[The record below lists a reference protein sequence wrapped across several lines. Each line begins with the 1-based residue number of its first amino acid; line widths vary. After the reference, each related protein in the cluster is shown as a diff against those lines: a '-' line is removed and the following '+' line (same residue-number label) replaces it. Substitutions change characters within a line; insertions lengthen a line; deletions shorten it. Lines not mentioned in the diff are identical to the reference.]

1 MPSHGPKEPPD
12 DDHGWEAEYDG
23 LMATEEGQALLNGLW
38 RLSSDAPDIG
48 GHRTD
53 LNDAD
58 AVETDDY
65 ALQAF
70 VWMVYDRGIAYGYGQ
85 VMEEQGHAAL
95 AEELAEQDRADG
107 AALGPGLAGR
117 VDGLRR
123 VMSLGS
129 LVSEFEPIAKYVQGE
144 RHNVEPMTI
153 PTTDILGNPTPNE
166 PTPRPEH
173 LRVNDSTCCC
183 GDPECKLGE
192 GWYF

>member
-85 VMEEQGHAAL
+85 AREEQGHAAL
-95 AEELAEQDRADG
+95 AEELAKQDRTMD
-107 AALGPGLAGR
+107 
-117 VDGLRR
+117 D
-123 VMSLGS
+123 
-129 LVSEFEPIAKYVQGE
+129 
-144 RHNVEPMTI
+144 
-153 PTTDILGNPTPNE
+153 E

-173 LRVNDSTCCC
+173 LRVNDSTCSC